1 MDSHELVAWLIEAS
15 LASSAAIVL
24 VLMLRKPMRKAF
36 GAQLAYASW
45 WLVPVSWLALLLPT
59 RVEILSSPDRVAVMG
74 QPVTTLV
81 AVEST
86 QDWTL
91 LWLAAWAIGSLATAV
106 WLWSRQR
113 RFERALGKLE
123 VVDAGANV
131 LRAQSCAGLPAL
143 VGLLRPR
150 IVLPADH
157 ASRYDSEQQVL
168 LLAHESSHKQG
179 GDAWVN
185 ALVAMVRT
193 LLWCNPLVHLA
204 ESRLRHDQE
213 LACDARVLA
222 AYPQSR
228 RRYADAIFDA
238 ALAMQAAPMAC
249 HWGKTHPLKERI
261 MLLNHE
267 RPVLR
272 RRVAGMVLL
281 AGVAGTTGFGV
292 WAAQPPRILM
302 AESQGGQQQA
312 RSAHEQAQRDQ
323 AQARQAQAQAQQDQ
337 AQAQQNQAQA
347 QQARVQALVAMAMQP
362 QAGLSRPINGQQ
374 SAQEDAQSRQT
385 APPNYPTDALAE
397 GRAVTAM
404 LQVDIDAQG
413 GVLAARVERSSG
425 DPRLDASVLAAA
437 KRWRFYPNIRNGKA
451 VPGRLRIPVQ
461 FTKDVP
467 PAIPPPPSP
476 PPLPASAVPP
486 PPPAAPAASA
496 RQSGMNLRAG
506 TVGASAAV
514 RPDALMPEVL
524 PGGMPPVYPA
534 ELSRRGVGGTVHLLV
549 DVAANG
555 SVRQAKIEFS
565 SGNRELDA
573 AALEAVGSWRFRP
586 ALKDG
591 KAVAGQVR
599 VPVMFQP
606 PAEVKD

>member
-1 MDSHELVAWLIEAS
+1 MDSRELWAWLIES
-15 LASSAAIVL
+15 TLAGSAAIVL
-24 VLMLRKPMRKAF
+24 VLALRKPMRRAF
-36 GAQLAYASW
+36 GAQLAYAVW
-45 WLVPVSWLALLLPT
+45 LLVPVAWLALLLPA
-59 RVEILSSPDRVAVMG
+59 RVELLSLPVQVSVMG
-74 QPVTTLV
+74 RPLAM
-81 AVEST
+81 AVSLEPK

-91 LWLAAWAIGSLATAV
+91 LWLVAWGLGSLCTAI
-106 WLWSRQR
+106 WLWSQQR
-113 RFERALGKLE
+113 RFERALGELE
-123 VVDAGANV
+123 VLDAGANV

-157 ASRYDSEQQVL
+157 ASRFDSEQQAL

-185 ALVAMVRT
+185 ALVALVRT
-193 LLWCNPLVHLA
+193 VFWCNPLVHLA

-228 RRYADAIFDA
+228 RRYADAMFDA

-272 RRVAGMVLL
+272 KRVAGMVLL
-281 AGVAGTTGFGV
+281 AGVAGTIGFGV
-292 WAAQPPRILM
+292 WAAQPPRIQM
-302 AESQGGQQQA
+302 AGNQAAQQQA
-312 RSAHEQAQRDQ
+312 RQVQQQAQQDLAQAQQAREQAQQDQ
-323 AQARQAQAQAQQDQ
+323 TRAQQDQAQAQQDQ
-337 AQAQQNQAQA
+337 AQAQQARAQA
-347 QQARVQALVAMAMQP
+347 QRDQALARQARQEMAQV
-362 QAGLSRPINGQQ
+362 
-374 SAQEDAQSRQT
+374 DVQSRQT
-385 APPNYPTDALAE
+385 NPPNYPADALAE

-437 KRWRFYPNIRNGKA
+437 KRWRFHPGIRDGKA

-467 PAIPPPPSP
+467 PATPPPPSP
-476 PPLPASAVPP
+476 PPPPPPPPAGAVPP
-486 PPPAAPAASA
+486 PPP
-496 RQSGMNLRAG
+496 
-506 TVGASAAV
+506 
-514 RPDALMPEVL
+514 
-524 PGGMPPVYPA
+524 
-534 ELSRRGVGGTVHLLV
+534 
-549 DVAANG
+549 
-555 SVRQAKIEFS
+555 
-565 SGNRELDA
+565 
-573 AALEAVGSWRFRP
+573 
-586 ALKDG
+586 
-591 KAVAGQVR
+591 
-599 VPVMFQP
+599 P
-606 PAEVKD
+606 PAGA